1 MFLPLNTTSKLQP
14 LDLGIIQNF
23 KVHYRHFLL
32 RFVLAKIEECTTV
45 TDVAK
50 SVDLLM
56 AIRWVARSWEAVS
69 PDTISKC
76 FKKAGILDSGMDVV
90 DRGMSGDVDPFEDL
104 ETESLLHPLISRAMP
119 ADDRC
124 TVEEYINGEDTVPVC
139 SNFDNESWDETF
151 LEEIGESLQ
160 SSDKEEDEDNE
171 SQKIPPPKIQF
182 FKEAILA
189 LEDVCIFLDSR
200 SCPDDAA
207 TTATLIDNLATRHAS
222 STKQSSI
229 LSYFQTE

>member
-1 MFLPLNTTSKLQP
+1 MFLPPNTTSKLQP

-50 SVDLLM
+50 SADLLM
-56 AIRWVARSWEAVS
+56 AMRWVARAWEAVS

-90 DRGMSGDVDPFEDL
+90 DRGMSEEVDPFEDL
-104 ETESLLHPLISRAMP
+104 DTDSLLHNLISRAMP

-124 TVEEYINGEDTVPVC
+124 TVEEYTNGEDTVPVC
-139 SNFDNESWDETF
+139 SNFDNDHGTKSSWK
-151 LEEIGESLQ
+151 IGDSLQ

-171 SQKIPPPKIQF
+171 SQKIPPPKIQS

-189 LEDVCIFLDSR
+189 LEDVRIFLDSR
-200 SCPDDAA
+200 SCLDDAA
-207 TTATLIDNLATRHAS
+207 KTATLIDNH
-222 STKQSSI
+222 
-229 LSYFQTE
+229 SYLFPN